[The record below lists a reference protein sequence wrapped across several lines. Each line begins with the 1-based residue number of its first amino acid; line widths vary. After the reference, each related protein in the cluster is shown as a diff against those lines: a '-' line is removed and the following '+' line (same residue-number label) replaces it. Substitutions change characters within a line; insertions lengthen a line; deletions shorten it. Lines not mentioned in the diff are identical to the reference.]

1 MSTTNFFLAA
11 GPGWDRLHAGPLAG
25 HVDDFADW
33 LADRGYARK
42 TGRRKLRLA
51 GKLSRWL
58 AEQGLDLPALDE
70 VQLERFRRLQSR
82 LGKYTAHV
90 MSDGRELLTWLRETD
105 RLTAAIGAEPSCVDP
120 VAGTVDRYERFL
132 FDERGAS
139 LNTVQAYLSTVRAFF
154 GGRFDAGPA
163 DLGSLGLQDI
173 NGFILHSCQSHSP
186 ATTRVHVAALRSFT
200 GYLYRSGIMA
210 TDPADGIAGVRT
222 WRLSSLPKGLQ
233 PDQVEAVLASC
244 DRRTV
249 TGRRDYGVLLLLARL
264 GLRACEVVRLT
275 LDDVDWAN
283 AEIAV
288 VGKGSRHDVLPLPH
302 EVGEALAAYLQAGR
316 PTCAT
321 RRLFVGRYAPV
332 HGFRSSTAVG
342 HLVRRAL
349 ARAGIERTGRGAAHL
364 LRHSLAT
371 RMLRNGASLEEI
383 GQILR
388 HQSPDSTRIYAK
400 LDLDAL
406 RPLAPAWP
414 GGAA

>member
-11 GPGWDRLHAGPLAG
+11 GAGWDRLYAGPLAS

-33 LADRGYARK
+33 LAHQGYARK
-42 TGRRKLRLA
+42 TGRRKLRLV
-51 GKLSRWL
+51 GQFSRWL
-58 AEQGLDLPALDE
+58 GEQGLHLPALDE
-70 VQLERFRRLQSR
+70 GQLEQFRSFRAR
-82 LGKYTAHV
+82 LGKYTANV
-90 MSDGRELLTWLRETD
+90 MSDGRELLTWLRETGC
-105 RLTAAIGAEPSCVDP
+105 LVPIGAEPSCDDP
-120 VAGTVDRYERFL
+120 VVGTVDRYERFL
-132 FDERGAS
+132 FGERGAS
-139 LNTVQAYLSTVRAFF
+139 LNTVQAYLSTVRTFL
-154 GGRFDAGPA
+154 GDRFEARPA
-163 DLGSLGLQDI
+163 ELGSLGLQDI
-173 NGFILHSCQSHSP
+173 NGFILHSCQCHSP

-200 GYLYRSGIMA
+200 GYLYQSGIVA
-210 TDPADGIAGVRT
+210 THIADGIAGVRT
-222 WRLSSLPKGLQ
+222 WRLSSLPKGLE

-244 DRRTV
+244 DRSTV
-249 TGRRDYGVLLLLARL
+249 TGRRDYGVLLLLALL

-275 LDDVDWAN
+275 LDDIDWGN

-288 VGKGSRHDVLPLPH
+288 VGKGSRGDVLPLPH
-302 EVGEALAAYLQAGR
+302 EVGEALVAYLQAGR
-316 PTCAT
+316 PSCAT

-332 HGFRSSTAVG
+332 HGFPSSAAVG
-342 HLVRRAL
+342 HIVRRAL
-349 ARAGIERTGRGAAHL
+349 AQAGIERPGRGAAHL

-400 LDLDAL
+400 VDVDVL